1 MARDDTSETSDTAPR
16 RGLYANEP
24 RRDLEGLRTL
34 KVKLPIQQHIQLHS
48 MRVYRGEGISET
60 VTAAL
65 QMYFERRRE
74 SDTPPL
80 ATTVPARLGESA
92 G

>member
-1 MARDDTSETSDTAPR
+1 MASDEKPDTRDETPR
-16 RGLYANEP
+16 TGLYANEP
-24 RRDLEGLRTL
+24 RRDLDGVRVL
-34 KVKLPIQQHIQLHS
+34 KVKLPIAQHIQLHS

-65 QMYFERRRE
+65 QMYFERLRE
-74 SDTPPL
+74 PAL
-80 ATTVPARLGESA
+80 AQPTAGEAA